1 MNSEHRLPGLP
12 LTLKASPRARTMRLS
27 VDSRT
32 GNVLLT
38 IPRRV
43 SARRALAWAEQHR
56 AWIEAQLA
64 RVPPAIALLPDAT
77 LPLYGEPHR
86 IDWEPARPR
95 RIELAGGVLRAGG
108 PKEGLQ
114 QRLLRWLKAHARELL
129 EAETRLYAAKAG
141 RSVARVAVGDPLSR
155 WGSCSSSGS
164 IRYSWRLI
172 LAPPFVRSATVA
184 HEVAHLLHM
193 NHSPAF
199 HATVA
204 ELLGADPRPARDWLR
219 RHGARLHRI
228 GR

>member
-1 MNSEHRLPGLP
+1 MISEHRLPGLP

-27 VDSRT
+27 VDPRT

-38 IPRRV
+38 VPRRV

-64 RVPPAIALLPDAT
+64 RVPPPIAILPGAI

-86 IDWEPARPR
+86 IDWQPTRPR
-95 RIELAGGVLRAGG
+95 RIELAGGVLRVGG
-108 PKEGLQ
+108 PEEGLQ
-114 QRLLRWLKAHARELL
+114 QRLLRWMKAHARELL
-129 EAETRLYAAKAG
+129 EAETRSYAARAG

-184 HEVAHLLHM
+184 HEVAHLVHM

-219 RHGARLHRI
+219 RHGASLHRI